1 MKKNVSAVI
10 AIIGPMLLLMVLSRI
25 TYHLEAT
32 TDITTAPLSLLLWY
46 LAWGILAGLYLALTM
61 LVLPKHLGSSLAP
74 CAMIGAVLAVVLCLL
89 ELSVFGVWGDYFPFH
104 IVLPFR
110 METLFIV
117 PLTGFLVVGN
127 LACAIL
133 TKRNCAT
140 SKE

>member
-32 TDITTAPLSLLLWY
+32 TDITTAPLSLIFWY
-46 LAWGILAGLYLALTM
+46 LVWGVLTGLYLVLTV
-61 LVLPKHLGSSLAP
+61 LTLPKHTSSALVP
-74 CAMIGAVLAVVLCLL
+74 CAIIGAVLVIVLCVL

-117 PLTGFLVVGN
+117 PLMGLLVVGN
-127 LACAIL
+127 LACAVL
-133 TKRNCAT
+133 AKRGCAGT
-140 SKE
+140 E